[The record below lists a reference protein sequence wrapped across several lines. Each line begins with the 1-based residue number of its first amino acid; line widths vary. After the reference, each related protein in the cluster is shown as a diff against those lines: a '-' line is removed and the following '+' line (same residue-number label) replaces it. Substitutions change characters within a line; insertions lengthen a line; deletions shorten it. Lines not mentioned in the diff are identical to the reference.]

1 MQVTGSSQL
10 TMIDNKDRIS
20 IQVGL
25 SGYSFKV
32 QADGNEHSSGW
43 MNAERIFIPPEL
55 QKRYD
60 EVEISVSTPKCGLV
74 PEQFHSPE
82 NARAMLAEVASI
94 GEDDVVD
101 FITVPQ
107 FAAVLL
113 YSITVGGTLSRVITE
128 TVLKTDGT
136 KSRPLPEL
144 YYILDHLSDI
154 KDYNKILAS
163 YVDDYLYIA
172 IAQGKS
178 LLLCNSYHAPDFTTA
193 EYFIFLTMKKLQLN
207 PEMSSIYFR
216 TPLNEEQEL
225 SLYRYFRSVEHI

>member
-1 MQVTGSSQL
+1 M

-32 QADGNEHSSGW
+32 LADGSERSYGW
-43 MNAERIFIPPEL
+43 MNAERIFSTPEL
-55 QKRYD
+55 QKRYE
-60 EVEISVSTPKCGLV
+60 EVEISVSTPKCALV

-82 NARAMLAEVASI
+82 NAREMLAEVAAI
-94 GEDDVVD
+94 GEEDVVD
-101 FITVPQ
+101 FIPVPK

-113 YSITVGGTLSRVITE
+113 YSISVGGTLSRVITE
-128 TVLKTDGT
+128 TVLRTDGT

-178 LLLCNSYHAPDFTTA
+178 LLLCNSFHATDFTTA

-207 PEMSSIYFR
+207 TEMSSIYFR
-216 TPLNEEQEL
+216 TPLTEDQEL

>member
-1 MQVTGSSQL
+1 MK
-10 TMIDNKDRIS
+10 DNKDRIS

-43 MNAERIFIPPEL
+43 MNAERIFSTPEL

-172 IAQGKS
+172 SAQGKS
-178 LLLCNSYHAPDFTTA
+178 LLLCN
-193 EYFIFLTMKKLQLN
+193 
-207 PEMSSIYFR
+207 
-216 TPLNEEQEL
+216 
-225 SLYRYFRSVEHI
+225 